1 MDEDL
6 LKATDA
12 LCLSPHRD
20 RLRGSAFSRHICR
33 GRDKHVKNSDSNHFP
48 EPSSDADV
56 DDISPSIAHN
66 GAPLPTYFS
75 MPRGVKRP
83 RRGSE
88 DATSHI
94 DASSSPSK
102 VARHN
107 VGSNACEPIL
117 ISDSDDDR
125 PLIDGQRAV
134 EEALEDSPTASHRQ
148 KLASLYTYHS
158 PTKARAVVKPRPGPT
173 VKSEIRKSELSTEE
187 PSTVLSSS
195 RACFSTP
202 SKTESSTS
210 TLLAKSPLPLPIAKD
225 PKKAKRRK
233 RETLQ
238 LKKTL
243 QDAKER
249 DIVPLELDRVSAA
262 GFRLIL
268 RCSFCA
274 GAFAKSTSAK
284 AKQEHMSLC
293 APLQG
298 IVRSQAAVD
307 TISSDISNLLR
318 RDEQDKKKAADER
331 TVLQDVMHD
340 ADIIMHE
347 GRASQIATSTKKRG
361 RDKVVTKKRI
371 TRVAKPTVLVVGD
384 HSSKISPVAHSA
396 GHNLLPARKAM
407 LAARDFTTKMLGSA
421 ISFLID
427 PSESGESEDPKPKS
441 DPDSRPVELMSGV
454 DVLATPRKNRIRRE
468 LFAHNADGTS
478 NRADQ
483 LPAVNAE
490 QVFASMA
497 SVSPEKS
504 PVKALQ
510 KSRQRQLSKD
520 QDLSLQF
527 DGTRTS
533 PASPSPPQTQPFA
546 PSKLAQRQ
554 QARCGKARDQLFGA
568 ETTTRSLLDL
578 MQEAKAGDSD
588 SSKRKADELDQT
600 FYNDAVKRSRKDEE
614 NRDPTFEARSA
625 SSKRTRG
632 MKFGSILIGASEGQ
646 DMDLDDHSITS
657 PSPLPEKDSPG
668 RGKLQ
673 DQMLVEAAQVLAHE
687 SASTDDIDPQVSSD
701 LQQKVSIVRSD
712 QEELATRHCDD
723 EADLAANADSLEE
736 DVNNDDDDSQSF
748 LDLLEPLDIIN
759 ESDFPQTQHLSD
771 PSSDDMDDAD
781 SGSMAIKN
789 RRMLVASGGAS
800 MTIEPRRKAPRAAS
814 LAGFPASSPSDMPPN
829 GDTKA
834 LPSNEARES
843 SVSNSDPDLV
853 LITDDSC
860 TSSPQP

>member
-1 MDEDL
+1 MPPNTLQAGAGMDEDL

-20 RLRGSAFSRHICR
+20 RLRSSAISRHVYRSR
-33 GRDKHVKNSDSNHFP
+33 GKPIKNP
-48 EPSSDADV
+48 EAIRSPASSLNADV
-56 DDISPSIAHN
+56 DDISPSIAHHE
-66 GAPLPTYFS
+66 APLPTS

-88 DATSHI
+88 DATSYI
-94 DASSSPSK
+94 DGSSSPSK

-107 VGSNACEPIL
+107 AGSNACEPIL

-125 PLIDGQRAV
+125 PLIDEQRAAR
-134 EEALEDSPTASHRQ
+134 ESLEDSPTASHRQ
-148 KLASLYTYHS
+148 RLASLYTYHS
-158 PTKARAVVKPRPGPT
+158 PTKARALVKPLPDPS
-173 VKSEIRKSELSTEE
+173 VKSEMRKSELSTAE

-195 RACFSTP
+195 RARFSTP
-202 SKTESSTS
+202 TKTESTTS
-210 TLLAKSPLPLPIAKD
+210 TLLAKSPLPLPNAKD
-225 PKKAKRRK
+225 PKKAKGRK
-233 RETLQ
+233 RDTLQ

-249 DIVPLELDRVSAA
+249 DIVPLELDRVSAS

-371 TRVAKPTVLVVGD
+371 KRAAKPTVLVVGD
-384 HSSKISPVAHSA
+384 HPSNPSPVAHSA

-427 PSESGESEDPKPKS
+427 PSESGEAEDAKPKS
-441 DPDSRPVELMSGV
+441 DPDSRPAEPMSGV
-454 DVLATPRKNRIRRE
+454 DVLATPRKNQIRRE
-468 LFAHNADGTS
+468 LFAHSADGTS
-478 NRADQ
+478 DRAHQ
-483 LPAVNAE
+483 LPDVNADE
-490 QVFASMA
+490 VFALMA
-497 SVSPEKS
+497 SISPEKS

-520 QDLSLQF
+520 HDLSVQL
-527 DGTRTS
+527 DCARRG

-554 QARCGKARDQLFGA
+554 QARGGEARDQLFGA

-578 MQEAKAGDSD
+578 MQEAKVKNLEN
-588 SSKRKADELDQT
+588 SKRKADELDQT
-600 FYNDAVKRSRKDEE
+600 LHYDAAKRSRKDEE
-614 NRDPTFEARSA
+614 DRDAPFGARSA
-625 SSKRTRG
+625 NSKGIRG
-632 MKFGSILIGASEGQ
+632 MRSGSNFIGACEGQ
-646 DMDLDDHSITS
+646 DMDLDGQSIAA
-657 PSPLPEKDSPG
+657 PSPLPGKDSSGP
-668 RGKLQ
+668 
-673 DQMLVEAAQVLAHE
+673 VP
-687 SASTDDIDPQVSSD
+687 SN
-701 LQQKVSIVRSD
+701 LQQEVSIVRSD
-712 QEELATRHCDD
+712 QKDLATSQRDD
-723 EADLAANADSLEE
+723 EAVLAVDADSLEE
-736 DVNNDDDDSQSF
+736 DVDNDDDDSQSF
-748 LDLLEPLDIIN
+748 LDLLEPLDIIDQ
-759 ESDFPQTQHLSD
+759 SAFPQTQYLSD
-771 PSSDDMDDAD
+771 PLSDDTDDAEPD
-781 SGSMAIKN
+781 RTAIKN

-800 MTIEPRRKAPRAAS
+800 MTIEPRRKAPRSAS
-814 LAGFPASSPSDMPPN
+814 LSGFPDSSPSIMPPN

-834 LPSNEARES
+834 SPSTEARES

-860 TSSPQP
+860 TSSPER